1 MEPKVTIEASEVDE
15 ELKQQA
21 SIIEHLLPTVMR
33 QTFTLDPTHP
43 LTEMPFGQFR
53 LCTLLFREGKRT
65 MSQVSEDLGISVSAV
80 TQMADRL
87 EKAGMVERVSD
98 CGGDRRTRFLH
109 LTDHGKTLMET
120 RQVRRITQAIA
131 LLHILSPAERQEIL
145 QALEKLRTAS
155 RALASSAAI
164 RYENEETG

>member
-1 MEPKVTIEASEVDE
+1 MEPKVAIEEFETEA

-21 SIIEHLLPTVMR
+21 YELEHLLPAVMR
-33 QTFTLDPTHP
+33 HTFTLDPTHP
-43 LTEMPFGQFR
+43 LSEMPFGQFR

-65 MSQVSEDLGISVSAV
+65 MSQVSEDLSISVSAV

-98 CGGDRRTRFLH
+98 CGGDRRTRFLQ

-120 RQVRRITQAIA
+120 RQERRITRATAILR
-131 LLHILSPAERQEIL
+131 LLSEDERREILS
-145 QALEKLRTAS
+145 ALDKLRAVGRTVAP
-155 RALASSAAI
+155 I
-164 RYENEETG
+164 VPMPYEGDGTG